1 MHLTIIYMLVFI
13 LYCLLMHRLYVMTT
27 WFLEIFL
34 WVGQV
39 QYMTQGSLRNSF
51 LKATAVHKFP
61 GDTHLLG
68 DGGYPL
74 KRFALTL
81 KLSGYSSG
89 FSLKAVHSSFYY
101 LSRVLCSGRTVLTKL
116 AHCPWLSWF
125 CHRMAEGSPT
135 LLTVYCI
142 ESKECSNTI
151 R

>member
-1 MHLTIIYMLVFI
+1 MHLTIICTLVFI

-39 QYMTQGSLRNSF
+39 QYMTQGSWGIHLCKPQQCTSF
-51 LKATAVHKFP
+51 QE
-61 GDTHLLG
+61 THLLG

-89 FSLKAVHSSFYY
+89 FSLKAVHSSVYY
-101 LSRVLCSGRTVLTKL
+101 LSWVLCSGKTVLTKL

-125 CHRMAEGSPT
+125 CHRMAKGSPT
-135 LLTVYCI
+135 FLTVYCI
-142 ESKECSNTI
+142 ESKECSNTT